1 MKEGLA
7 LAAALLLVSSQAGFA
22 QSAPSTGSMPSTP
35 SASAKAFLAE
45 AIQSDA
51 AKIKLG
57 ALAEKNGGS
66 LEMRDFGKTLV
77 IDHTQA
83 QQQAKATAQQL
94 GVATPD
100 EPTSQAQNDYDR
112 LAKISG
118 RDFDREFSRHLVD
131 DHEKDLQKFK
141 SEADMKN
148 GPTSALAAQQLPTLE
163 RHLQMAQTLEQKQQ
177 ADLP

>member
-7 LAAALLLVSSQAGFA
+7 LAAAALLSVSSQTGFA
-22 QSAPSTGSMPSTP
+22 QSAPGTSPPAP
-35 SASAKAFLAE
+35 SASAKTFPAE

-94 GVATPD
+94 GVATPN

-112 LAKISG
+112 FAKISG